1 MKDLIDKQF
10 KEAGEILMMK
20 KRIIAF
26 NTALLIGFSSYIG
39 IPSASAAKDPAR
51 QAEVDKAQAALNE
64 VQAEISSLNARISQI
79 NDAVKDNQN
88 MINKTE
94 EEIVKTEEQIKTL
107 GTEISELEE
116 KNKKRQEILK
126 QRAVTYQQTNGTNSY
141 LEVIFGSTSFGDF
154 IERIGAVTTIV
165 QADRQLIDELQEDQK
180 KLEDKQATVEEKLT
194 GLKDMKIE
202 LVGMQADIKQQQA
215 QTNSLKEEL
224 KAKEEESQRQLADA
238 KARNIDIVIEP
249 VVAETSNVKEKVEK
263 IADTQKE
270 ENSSTKK
277 ETTTV
282 STSAKEETETTTKQ
296 ESASTDSSTKPSSS
310 KKPSSTTSN
319 TQKKGIQTVITAGNK
334 YIGNS
339 VYVFGGGRTEADIAA
354 GRFDCSG
361 FVSWAFRQGGYSVPA
376 STDALKTAG
385 RQIPKSQ
392 MQPGDM
398 VFFDTYKKDGHVGI
412 YVGGGQFIGSQS
424 STGVAK
430 ASLTSGYWAKKFNG
444 RVVRVH

>member
-1 MKDLIDKQF
+1 
-10 KEAGEILMMK
+10 MMK

-51 QAEVDKAQAALNE
+51 QAEVDQAQSALNA
-64 VQAEISSLNARISQI
+64 VQAEISKLNARISQI

-94 EEIVKTEEQIKTL
+94 KDIVKTEKQVETL
-107 GTEISELEE
+107 ETEISELEE
-116 KNKKRQEILK
+116 KNEKRQEILK
-126 QRAVTYQQTNGTNSY
+126 KRAVTYQQTNGTSSY
-141 LEVIFGSTSFGDF
+141 LEVILGSTSFGDF
-154 IERIGAVTTIV
+154 IERIDAVSTIV
-165 QADRQLIDELQEDQK
+165 QADRQLIDELQEDQE
-180 KLEDKQATVEEKLT
+180 KLEDKQATVEKKLT
-194 GLKDMKIE
+194 GLKDMKTE
-202 LVGMQADIKQQQA
+202 LVGMQQDIKQQQE

-224 KAKEEESQRQLADA
+224 KVKEEESQRQLADA
-238 KARNIDIVIEP
+238 KARNIDIVVEP

-270 ENSSTKK
+270 EKSSAKQ

-282 STSAKEETETTTKQ
+282 SSTSKEETTSNKV
-296 ESASTDSSTKPSSS
+296 SST
-310 KKPSSTTSN
+310 KKPSSTTSSNTSN
-319 TQKKGIQTVITAGNK
+319 TQNKNIQTVINAGNK

-339 VYVFGGGRTEADIAA
+339 VYVFGGGRTAADVAA

-376 STDALKTAG
+376 STDALKNAG
-385 RQIPKSQ
+385 RQIPTSQ

-430 ASLTSGYWAKKFNG
+430 ASLTSGYWKTVFNG